1 MTNGVPAMYTSS
13 ESKEKKGEKVIP
25 QTYQEP
31 FLSKVD
37 KASLAAITSF
47 SSELGVGSSAV
58 SVRLRK
64 RKRSLLVSVIIVHPT
79 QVRKP
84 KRKIKCIAVVVQG
97 ATVGVGRVG
106 AAALLLLAVSADDSK
121 MAPDLLRICKI
132 SNSNSMVPDEYIIDN
147 FLISYRSHAVYF
159 SWNKKAAAWLEGG
172 SAGVDTIAT
181 PLSIATLIIPLCVFI
196 GAC

>member
-1 MTNGVPAMYTSS
+1 MVHGKHCALVYPLHSIPHMTNGVPAMYTSS
-13 ESKEKKGEKVIP
+13 DGSTVATAIFYHSHLVKCEKKYTK
-25 QTYQEP
+25 TYQEP

-47 SSELGVGSSAV
+47 LSELGVGSSAV

-64 RKRSLLVSVIIVHPT
+64 RKRSLLVSVIVEHPT

-106 AAALLLLAVSADDSK
+106 AAALVLLAVSADDSK

-132 SNSNSMVPDEYIIDN
+132 SNSNYMLLD
-147 FLISYRSHAVYF
+147 LIEF
-159 SWNKKAAAWLEGG
+159 KKK
-172 SAGVDTIAT
+172 SRN
-181 PLSIATLIIPLCVFI
+181 LS
-196 GAC
+196 